1 MNVGIISNA
10 AGGKLI
16 FSGRFRFIEFHYF
29 YPVKLFFHF
38 TGAMIEAKTHAAKNT
53 LYFHAVVE
61 IPRRLISYGLFG
73 WRKCGQLA
81 GFGTEEFLKSGR
93 QLSSI
98 RSGQNSRSSDG

>member
-1 MNVGIISNA
+1 VNVGIISNA

-16 FSGRFRFIEFHYF
+16 FWGRFRFIE
-29 YPVKLFFHF
+29 
-38 TGAMIEAKTHAAKNT
+38 
-53 LYFHAVVE
+53 
-61 IPRRLISYGLFG
+61 ISTIYGLFG
-73 WRKCGQLA
+73 WSKGGQFA